1 MNSGDG
7 TALELVLFDLDNTLL
22 SGDSDYEWAQFLI
35 EEGVLDR
42 GRYEA
47 ENQRFYDQYK
57 AGRLD
62 IFEFLGFQ
70 LAPLAHYPR
79 ARLDRWHD
87 AFMERKIRPIIRD
100 KGRSLLS
107 CHQDQG
113 SLCAIIT
120 STNAFVAGPIARELG
135 IAHLLATEIEEIDG
149 RFTGRAR
156 GTPCFREGKIERLN
170 QWLLEQHRS
179 VQSFSASW
187 FYSDSRNDLPL
198 LEHVTRPVAVDP
210 DDELRRTALERGW
223 EVISLE

>member
-1 MNSGDG
+1 
-7 TALELVLFDLDNTLL
+7 LELALFDLDNTLL

-35 EEGVLDR
+35 EEGVLER

-47 ENQRFYDQYK
+47 QNQRFYDQYK
-57 AGRLD
+57 AGTLEIFKFLD
-62 IFEFLGFQ
+62 FQ

-79 ARLDRWHD
+79 EQLDRWHE
-87 AFMERKIRPIIRD
+87 AFMERKIRPIIRA
-100 KGRSLLS
+100 KGRSLL
-107 CHQDQG
+107 HQHQSHG

-120 STNAFVAGPIARELG
+120 STNAFVTGPIARELG

-170 QWLLEQHRS
+170 QWLAEQGAS

-187 FYSDSRNDLPL
+187 FYSDSLNDLPL

-210 DDELRRTALERGW
+210 DDVLRRTALERGW

>member
-1 MNSGDG
+1 MSVEGD
-7 TALELVLFDLDNTLL
+7 ALELALFDLDNTLL

-42 GRYEA
+42 DRYEA
-47 ENQRFYDQYK
+47 QNQRFYDQYK
-57 AGRLD
+57 AGTLD
-62 IFEFLGFQ
+62 IFAFLDFQ
-70 LAPLAHYPR
+70 LAPLARYPR
-79 ARLDRWHD
+79 ERLDRWHE

-100 KGRSLLS
+100 KGRSLLRQ
-107 CHQDQG
+107 HQDQG

-120 STNAFVAGPIARELG
+120 STNAFVTGPIARELG
-135 IAHLLATEIEEIDG
+135 IAHLLATEIEEIEG

-156 GTPCFREGKIERLN
+156 GTPCFRDGKIERLN
-170 QWLLEQHRS
+170 QWLLEQGTS
-179 VQSFSASW
+179 VKSFTTSW

-210 DDELRRTALERGW
+210 DDVLRRTALERGW

>member
-1 MNSGDG
+1 M
-7 TALELVLFDLDNTLL
+7 ELALFDLDNTLL

-47 ENQRFYDQYK
+47 ENRRFYDQYK
-57 AGRLD
+57 AGTLD
-62 IFEFLGFQ
+62 IFEFLAFQ
-70 LAPLAHYPR
+70 LAPLARYPR
-79 ARLDRWHD
+79 EQLDRWHE

-100 KGRSLLS
+100 RGRSLLRR
-107 CHQDQG
+107 HQDHG

-120 STNAFVAGPIARELG
+120 STNAFVTGPIARELG
-135 IAHLLATEIEEIDG
+135 IAHLLATEIEEIEG

-170 QWLLEQHRS
+170 QWLLEQGAS
-179 VQSFSASW
+179 VQSFSTSW

-210 DDELRRTALERGW
+210 DDVLRRTALERGW

>member
-1 MNSGDG
+1 M
-7 TALELVLFDLDNTLL
+7 ELALFDLDNTLL

-47 ENQRFYDQYK
+47 ENRRFYDQYK
-57 AGRLD
+57 AGTLD
-62 IFEFLGFQ
+62 IFEFLDFQ

-79 ARLDRWHD
+79 ERLDRWHD

-100 KGRSLLS
+100 KGRSLLRL
-107 CHQDQG
+107 HLDQG

-120 STNAFVAGPIARELG
+120 STNAFVTGPIAREFG

-149 RFTGRAR
+149 RFTGRPR

-170 QWLLEQHRS
+170 QWLLEQGAS

-187 FYSDSRNDLPL
+187 FYSDSSNDLPL

-210 DDELRRTALERGW
+210 DDVLRRTALQRGW